1 MADMGGMIQGG
12 LPIFDGSMF
21 KDWKIKM
28 NAIFI
33 FQDVAQVVEHGVSPP
48 GAKATDDDKKAY
60 KIQHKLDGKAR
71 YLIYQ
76 YVSSP
81 IFNRI
86 SMAGTTK
93 EAWDILVATYG
104 AGDKH
109 KKVKLLALRR
119 QFEFLIMEESDSVV
133 GFLNKIQELVNDM
146 HSCGD
151 KVSEQHIVNKVLR
164 SLPPRFDH
172 LVITIEE
179 TKNLDA
185 LTF

>member
-1 MADMGGMIQGG
+1 MCLQPNQKLWCSLVRVQSGRSGVLVRKSRKVPVHSWSGSWCSMADMGGMIQGG

-21 KDWKIKM
+21 NDWKIKM

-33 FQDVAQVVEHGVSPP
+33 FQDVAEVVEHGVSSL

-76 YVSSP
+76 CVSSP

-86 SMAGTTK
+86 SMAGTAK

-109 KKVKLLALRR
+109 KKVKLQAL
-119 QFEFLIMEESDSVV
+119 
-133 GFLNKIQELVNDM
+133 
-146 HSCGD
+146 
-151 KVSEQHIVNKVLR
+151 
-164 SLPPRFDH
+164 
-172 LVITIEE
+172 
-179 TKNLDA
+179 
-185 LTF
+185 